1 AQVAQEVYEPLIGT
15 HADALVQLQLYIQIE
30 LMQLAAKMEKDWRNL
45 ITILVKNS
53 ESSRKSAS
61 SLSESKDD
69 LSFYT
74 IPEDFQMVLF
84 GSVGEM
90 LGEIGRSTAAALSGR
105 APTPPGPSKPIAY
118 APVKVT
124 HKDQPYGGMD
134 LAVFAHGFNTM
145 DVPSPC
151 AAWMTPI
158 GSERGDPISFNVQY
172 DEHEHTF
179 SFGGKE
185 LAITY
190 GVLRAASIEPEAV
203 VRRAW

>member
-1 AQVAQEVYEPLIGT
+1 MTGVHQWSVMLPTSAQVAQEVYEPLIGT

-84 GSVGEM
+84 GSVG
-90 LGEIGRSTAAALSGR
+90 
-105 APTPPGPSKPIAY
+105 
-118 APVKVT
+118 
-124 HKDQPYGGMD
+124 GMD

-203 VRRAW
+203 VRRVDGKHYA

>member
-1 AQVAQEVYEPLIGT
+1 MLPTSAQVAQEVYEPLIGT

-84 GSVGEM
+84 GSVG
-90 LGEIGRSTAAALSGR
+90 ALS
-105 APTPPGPSKPIAY
+105 ATSC
-118 APVKVT
+118 
-124 HKDQPYGGMD
+124 HK
-134 LAVFAHGFNTM
+134 NTET
-145 DVPSPC
+145 
-151 AAWMTPI
+151 AT
-158 GSERGDPISFNVQY
+158 
-172 DEHEHTF
+172 
-179 SFGGKE
+179 
-185 LAITY
+185 
-190 GVLRAASIEPEAV
+190 
-203 VRRAW
+203 

>member
-1 AQVAQEVYEPLIGT
+1 
-15 HADALVQLQLYIQIE
+15 
-30 LMQLAAKMEKDWRNL
+30 
-45 ITILVKNS
+45 
-53 ESSRKSAS
+53 
-61 SLSESKDD
+61 
-69 LSFYT
+69 
-74 IPEDFQMVLF
+74 
-84 GSVGEM
+84 
-90 LGEIGRSTAAALSGR
+90 
-105 APTPPGPSKPIAY
+105 
-118 APVKVT
+118 
-124 HKDQPYGGMD
+124 MD

-203 VRRAW
+203 VRRVDGKHYAVLKRGLLELVVLVITTVFCCCFLFWFHLCVSKPVKVKSNLPRTPLCSTMLFFPADEPSNVNKTWLFQLSVVSVSLYC